1 MLDLK
6 TYCQF
11 CSHKRKTVLLVQSD
25 AELERKKLSKGV
37 CVRVIAFLPMRKVT
51 MMMMMILLT
60 LSNKRSHK
68 TYTSGDK
75 ETKRMMIH
83 ELKFRTLT
91 SPIVRETMI

>member
-1 MLDLK
+1 MTCD
-6 TYCQF
+6 Q
-11 CSHKRKTVLLVQSD
+11 HVN
-25 AELERKKLSKGV
+25 LEKKLEQRKETQPSS
-37 CVRVIAFLPMRKVT
+37 RKVMMM

-60 LSNKRSHK
+60 MSNKRSHK